1 MSIPQEFKA
10 TSRLTYLVGSMGVDR
25 QTYSTAHY
33 ESRRSAVCSRI
44 RHCSVGK
51 KERSKGYDAA
61 IDCCYGLVGGKKRR
75 RWGVQ
80 LRGEQVPWPTY
91 LPTYLGMVLRKGRR
105 GTRWGGRHNSTQLTS
120 THTVRGSAST
130 KSVRSRLDMCD
141 RSDRS
146 DRSRGVGVRGG
157 TRYVRSFV
165 RSL

>member
-1 MSIPQEFKA
+1 MRSSHTRRGRDGSVLYCTRLGSTGPAQTNILQVLEVRQGVSRGIQSMSIPQEFKA

-80 LRGEQVPWPTY
+80 LRGEQVP
-91 LPTYLGMVLRKGRR
+91 
-105 GTRWGGRHNSTQLTS
+105 
-120 THTVRGSAST
+120 
-130 KSVRSRLDMCD
+130 
-141 RSDRS
+141 
-146 DRSRGVGVRGG
+146 
-157 TRYVRSFV
+157 
-165 RSL
+165 